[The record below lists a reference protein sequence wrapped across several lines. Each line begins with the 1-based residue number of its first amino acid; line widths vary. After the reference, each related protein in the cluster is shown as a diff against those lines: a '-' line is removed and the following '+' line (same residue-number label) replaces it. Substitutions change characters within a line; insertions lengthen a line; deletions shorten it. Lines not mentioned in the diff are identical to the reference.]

1 MTGVIRKEA
10 ARLQE
15 KDREMGRW
23 SNREANRSRVNT
35 GLNLDDT
42 LTHKPITRN
51 RMIPKKNQVPPD
63 IIVVGG
69 GAAGMM
75 AAGRAAERGAKVI
88 LVEKTHRLGNKLLLT
103 GGGRCNITHQADLR
117 EFIHAFG

>member
-1 MTGVIRKEA
+1 M
-10 ARLQE
+10 
-15 KDREMGRW
+15 
-23 SNREANRSRVNT
+23 
-35 GLNLDDT
+35 
-42 LTHKPITRN
+42 IT
-51 RMIPKKNQVPPD
+51 KKNQATPD

-103 GGGRCNITHQADLR
+103 MEPRKFTTARWQISTPLGFPV
-117 EFIHAFG
+117 EPEV